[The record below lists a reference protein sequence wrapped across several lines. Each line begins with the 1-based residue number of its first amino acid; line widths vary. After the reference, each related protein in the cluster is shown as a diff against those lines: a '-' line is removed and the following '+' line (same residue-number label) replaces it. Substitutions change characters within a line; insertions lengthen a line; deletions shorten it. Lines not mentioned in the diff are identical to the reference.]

1 MTHKDHTD
9 DEPVNVGELQVWE
22 VSNTSLMDHPFHLV
36 TGALNTLI
44 IISTAIAGIGVE
56 ANCIQINL
64 LSCPPV
70 KPINKDSRTL
80 KLKVI
85 AINVINSF
93 FVSLLV
99 MSIQMVRSKMT
110 ANVRYLQWQDIL

>member
-1 MTHKDHTD
+1 MEQMTHKDHTD

-36 TGALNTLI
+36 TGALNTLV

-93 FVSLLV
+93 FCFIFGYEHTNGSF
-99 MSIQMVRSKMT
+99 KMT
-110 ANVRYLQWQDIL
+110 ANVRYL